1 MARVKIPKRVAGVK
15 IPKKVRKKAN
25 KAIRLVESP
34 VVRQVAAAA
43 VGAAAAKADRG
54 GAAGAARTAMTDPD
68 RFVETL
74 KQAALDGFNRFLEG
88 FEEGLRSAADTVA
101 DAEQA
106 IAPPERPKR
115 GGSNGSSS
123 QRADAD

>member
-34 VVRQVAAAA
+34 VVREVAAAA

-54 GAAGAARTAMTDPD
+54 GAAAAARTAMTDPD

-88 FEEGLRSAADTVA
+88 FEEGLRAAADTVA
-101 DAEQA
+101 EAEGA
-106 IAPPERPKR
+106 IAPPERPK
-115 GGSNGSSS
+115 GGANGSSAE
-123 QRADAD
+123 RAAAD